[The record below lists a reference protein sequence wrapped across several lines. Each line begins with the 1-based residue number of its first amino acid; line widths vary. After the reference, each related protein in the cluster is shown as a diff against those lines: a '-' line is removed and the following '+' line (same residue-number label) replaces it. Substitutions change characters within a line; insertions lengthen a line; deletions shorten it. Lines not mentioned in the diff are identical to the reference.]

1 MNKELYNKIMC
12 AITHNLDVCDECKKC
27 GKTGA
32 EARVNLFLQLQEEQK
47 SIPTNTNSNK
57 VINYEYTK
65 KPYLIDTGVI
75 GKHKYQIWWMGSYP
89 TAYVLPLKPLT
100 VDEVDECYCH
110 GGITYVPQAGLLDR
124 LQKKP
129 YIGWD
134 YAHIGDC
141 KCWSAKKDE
150 GKKWTYKEIMQ
161 EVNNVIE
168 YLEFLE
174 K

>member
-1 MNKELYNKIMC
+1 MDKELYNKIMC
-12 AITHNLDVCDECKKC
+12 AITHNLDVCDKCKKC

-32 EARVNLFLQLQEEQK
+32 EARVNLFMQLQEEQK
-47 SIPTNTNSNK
+47 PMLANVNK
-57 VINYEYTK
+57 VINYEYTI
-65 KPYLIDTGVI
+65 KPYLIDAGAI
-75 GKHKYQIWWMGSYP
+75 GKHEYQIWWMGSYP

-100 VDEVDECYCH
+100 VDEIDECYCH
-110 GGITYVPQAGLLDR
+110 GDITYIPEAGLLDR

-134 YAHIGDC
+134 YAHIGDY
-141 KCWSAKKDE
+141 KCWSATKDE
-150 GKKWTYKEIMQ
+150 GKKWTYEEIIQ
-161 EVNNVIE
+161 EVNNVVE

>member
-1 MNKELYNKIMC
+1 MNKDLYNKIMC
-12 AITHNLDVCDECKKC
+12 AITHNLNVCDECKKC

-32 EARVNLFLQLQEEQK
+32 EARVNLFMQLQEEQK
-47 SIPTNTNSNK
+47 PMLTNVNK

-75 GKHKYQIWWMGSYP
+75 DKHKYQIWWMGSYP
-89 TAYVLPLKPLT
+89 TAYVLPLKSLT

-110 GGITYVPQAGLLDR
+110 GDITYTPEAGLLDR
-124 LQKKP
+124 LQKEP

-134 YAHIGDC
+134 YAHSGDY
-141 KCWSAKKDE
+141 KCWLTAPDK
-150 GKKWTYKEIMQ
+150 GKKWTFEEIIQ
-161 EVNNVIE
+161 EVKNVVE